1 MLITGPKKLFTWKNE
16 NYRTSLHDLNVM
28 KKESVNQA
36 MGKEKALSSSSTLI
50 LYNKLSIF
58 PDPMSHDHKSREK
71 GTVSDSS
78 QMSLCIFLVLYVIL
92 KGHLTHSSCSH
103 KSSYNF
109 SDNYCDSTSVL
120 AYLKITWDTCLV
132 VYSWV
137 QPLEILIQQIRGR
150 IQVVLW
156 AILHLANKGKK
167 NFSGKHVSSSSQKS
181 KKKEFFFFCLKKLI
195 FNL

>member
-36 MGKEKALSSSSTLI
+36 MGKEKALSSPSTLI

-58 PDPMSHDHKSREK
+58 LDPMSHDHKSREK

-92 KGHLTHSSCSH
+92 KGHLTHSSCSD
-103 KSSYNF
+103 KSSYSF
-109 SDNYCDSTSVL
+109 SDNYCDSTSAL
-120 AYLKITWDTCLV
+120 AYLKITWGTCLV

-150 IQVVLW
+150 WFCGLSCTQPTKEKRISQECMC
-156 AILHLANKGKK
+156 HLQARKVKRK
-167 NFSGKHVSSSSQKS
+167 NFSLFIQLG
-181 KKKEFFFFCLKKLI
+181 
-195 FNL
+195 